1 MVFDDSQPYLSSEK
15 PVANACI
22 AFPVDNIGTLVLMV
36 NKAAIGKSMINN
48 I

>member
-1 MVFDDSQPYLSSEK
+1 VLDGAQPYLSSEK
-15 PVANACI
+15 SVANACI

-36 NKAAIGKSMINN
+36 NKAAIGNSMINN